1 MAYKY
6 EKVNQ
11 QLLVPQIED
20 QLLMYIQEENIAI
33 GSKLP
38 SEYKLA
44 ELFGVGRSTIRE
56 AVKSLVTK
64 GILEVKRGSGTFVTS
79 TKRVADDPLGFAQFE
94 DKYRLAMELFEVRI
108 LLEPE
113 VAVSACR
120 NATEDDKKHIKELCD
135 EVERLYLEGK
145 NHIQKDMEFHEA
157 IAKCSGNRVVEVLI
171 PVILTAIT
179 TFANLT
185 NRKLQKE
192 TIETHRAITDA
203 MLRGDGMGVKCAM
216 IMHLTYNRQMLMEM
230 SRIDKSGQTS

>member
-79 TKRVADDPLGFAQFE
+79 TKRVVDDPLGFAQFE

-113 VAVSACR
+113 VAVVACR

-203 MLRGDGMGVKCAM
+203 ILRGDSMGVKCAM

-230 SRIDKSGQTS
+230 SRIDKSSQTS

>member
-20 QLLMYIQEENIAI
+20 QLLMYIQEKNIAI

-113 VAVSACR
+113 VAVAACR
-120 NATEDDKKHIKELCD
+120 NA
-135 EVERLYLEGK
+135 LYLEGK

-203 MLRGDGMGVKCAM
+203 MLQGDSMGVKCAM
-216 IMHLTYNRQMLMEM
+216 IMHLTYNRQMLIEM
-230 SRIDKSGQTS
+230 TRIDKSDQTS

>member
-20 QLLMYIQEENIAI
+20 QLLMYIQEKNIAI

-94 DKYRLAMELFEVRI
+94 DKYRLAMELFEVRS

-113 VAVSACR
+113 VAVAACR

-203 MLRGDGMGVKCAM
+203 MLQGDSMGVKCAM
-216 IMHLTYNRQMLMEM
+216 IMHLTYNRQMLIEM
-230 SRIDKSGQTS
+230 TRIDKSDQTS

>member
-20 QLLMYIQEENIAI
+20 QLLMYIQEKNIAI

-79 TKRVADDPLGFAQFE
+79 TKRVADDPSGFAQFE
-94 DKYRLAMELFEVRI
+94 DKYRLAMELFEMTASQSGYSQSAS
-108 LLEPE
+108 LL
-113 VAVSACR
+113 A
-120 NATEDDKKHIKELCD
+120 
-135 EVERLYLEGK
+135 
-145 NHIQKDMEFHEA
+145 
-157 IAKCSGNRVVEVLI
+157 
-171 PVILTAIT
+171 
-179 TFANLT
+179 
-185 NRKLQKE
+185 
-192 TIETHRAITDA
+192 
-203 MLRGDGMGVKCAM
+203 
-216 IMHLTYNRQMLMEM
+216 
-230 SRIDKSGQTS
+230 